1 MSTPT
6 PLRSIQTEVE
16 RCPWCDQPITQSKS
30 EEIRARIAAEEL
42 KRTAEAERR
51 LEAELVQVRSE
62 ATERAEAE
70 RQRLEN
76 EAEAK
81 VKAAVVEATE
91 AAKIASAE
99 KIADAEKAKAQAEY
113 QVELLNSAYDKT
125 MNERL
130 LEQRSALEKDKADS
144 LSAERAKNFLERQ
157 KIQERVELLQRQVE
171 KKPADELGEG
181 AEIDL
186 FEALKEAFPDD
197 HITRVGR
204 GKEGVDII
212 HKILDAGQECG
223 SIVYD
228 CKNRTAW
235 RHEYVS
241 KLRKDQLAAKAEHAI
256 LSSLV
261 FPAGAKQL
269 CMRDGVIV
277 CNPARVVVVVEMLR
291 RQLVHTHTMRL
302 SVEARVEKTAKL
314 YDYMT
319 SDHCAQLLDQIEQRA
334 EDVLELDVK
343 EQKAHESTWKK
354 RGELVRSIERA
365 HLDLSSDID
374 RIIGG
379 HSLKAVK

>member
-1 MSTPT
+1 VSPT
-6 PLRSIQTEVE
+6 PLRSTQTEGE
-16 RCPWCDQPITQSKS
+16 RCPWCDQPITHSKF
-30 EEIRARIAAEEL
+30 EEIRARIEAEER
-42 KRTAEAERR
+42 KRTAEAEKH
-51 LEAELVQVRSE
+51 LEAELAQARTE
-62 ATERAEAE
+62 AAAKAEAE
-70 RQRLEN
+70 RQRLEK
-76 EAEAK
+76 EAETR
-81 VKAAVVEATE
+81 VRAAVDEATE
-91 AAKIASAE
+91 AAGIASAA
-99 KIADAEKAKAQAEY
+99 KIAEAEKAKTLAEEQVNLLKVAQDDA
-113 QVELLNSAYDKT
+113 L
-125 MNERL
+125 NERL
-130 LEQRSALEKDKADS
+130 QEQRTALEKDKADA
-144 LSAERAKNFLERQ
+144 LNAERAKNFSDRQ
-157 KIQERVELLQRQVE
+157 KIQDRVELLQRQLE
-171 KKPADELGEG
+171 KKTADELGEG

-186 FEALKEAFPDD
+186 FEALKEAFSDD

-212 HKILDAGQECG
+212 HKILDAGRECG

-235 RHEYVS
+235 RHDFAS

-277 CNPARVVVVVEMLR
+277 CNPARVVVIVEMLR

-302 SVEARVEKTAKL
+302 SVEARAEKTAKL

-319 SDHCAQLLDQIEQRA
+319 SDHCAQLLDQIAQRA
-334 EDVLELDVK
+334 EDVLDLDVK
-343 EQKAHESTWKK
+343 EKKTHESTWKQ

-365 HLDLSSDID
+365 HLDLSSEID

-379 HSLKAVK
+379 HSLRAVK